1 MTKKYIEAT
10 IKRINDLKASQTLK
24 LHNEHY
30 LLKDYDMSIVKIE
43 RGFSAEINFKILSG
57 YNSDAM
63 HRIKLPQ
70 PIKLTNEEATYYI
83 PENSIHLNQRFK
95 DLFGDDDSTLDIVGS
110 IDRLSTAES
119 ASNFDEKFLRFVV
132 PVNKTKG
139 KLREIRGWTY
149 EADVPADHKNLIKVT
164 INKIEYHFFEFTE
177 SGDTYLFIDST
188 SESTLSEFTN
198 ICYSILLA
206 FGFLYGNLY
215 LDEGYMLSST
225 KDQFTEINDISFSIY
240 RESIL
245 STYRIHT
252 TNAYSV
258 HDMTGKDERE
268 RDEKHAEVK
277 KWISKI
283 VEIEEPIFSAIC
295 ELFYNHEPISRAIII
310 TLQANLLPL
319 EIKGSALSLALE
331 AITSVFIKLYKE
343 KIPPPV
349 DKILFKEIKEGM
361 VKVLKETLPDEEQ
374 YEDAHEIF
382 KIRIDNLNGLTN
394 MGKLQQ
400 SFAVVGYTLK
410 EYEKDALKAR
420 NKFQHG
426 ELPVTDDSEDVI
438 TQQVYFMT
446 IIMHRL
452 IYTLILKHIGYKGYI
467 INYPQ
472 LHSDLTNLDLG
483 EDVFYEI

>member
-1 MTKKYIEAT
+1 MIKKYIEAT
-10 IKRINDLKASQTLK
+10 INRINFLKASRTLK

-43 RGFSAEINFKILSG
+43 RGFSAKINFQTFSG
-57 YNSDAM
+57 YNSSQMD
-63 HRIKLPQ
+63 RIELPQ
-70 PIKLTNEEATYYI
+70 PIKLSNGEATYYI

-149 EADVPADHKNLIKVT
+149 EIDVPADHKNLIKVT
-164 INKIEYHFFEFTE
+164 INKIEYHFFEFTMG
-177 SGDTYLFIDST
+177 GDTYFFIDST

-198 ICYSILLA
+198 ICYNILLA

-225 KDQFTEINDISFSIY
+225 SGGFMEIADISFSIY

-245 STYRIHT
+245 SSYRMHT

-258 HDMTGKDERE
+258 HDMTGKDKGERE
-268 RDEKHAEVK
+268 EKHNEVK
-277 KWISKI
+277 KWINDL
-283 VEIEEPIFSAIC
+283 VEIEEPVFSALC
-295 ELFYNHEPISRAIII
+295 ELFYNQEPISRAIII

-319 EIKGSALSLALE
+319 EIKGSAYSLALE
-331 AITSVFIKLYKE
+331 AITSVVMKIYNE
-343 KIPPPV
+343 KSPKPV
-349 DKILFKEIKEGM
+349 DKKTFKTIKAEM
-361 VKVLKETLPDEEQ
+361 LNVLKEILPEKDENENAHKILKTRIENLNSPTNTDKLQKSFGLVGYELNQ
-374 YEDAHEIF
+374 YEKEA
-382 KIRIDNLNGLTN
+382 LN
-394 MGKLQQ
+394 
-400 SFAVVGYTLK
+400 
-410 EYEKDALKAR
+410 AR

-426 ELPVTDDSEDVI
+426 ELPVTDNSEDVI

-452 IYTLILKHIGYKGYI
+452 IYTLILKYIRYKGYI

-472 LHSDLTNLDLG
+472 LHSHLTNRDLG
-483 EDVFYEI
+483 EKVFYKL